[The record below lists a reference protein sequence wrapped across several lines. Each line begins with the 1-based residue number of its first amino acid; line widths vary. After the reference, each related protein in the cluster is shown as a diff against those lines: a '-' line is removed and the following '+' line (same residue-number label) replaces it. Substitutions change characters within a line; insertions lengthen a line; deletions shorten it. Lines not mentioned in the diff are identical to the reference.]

1 MNVPT
6 TEAAPSG
13 FVGLYRSL
21 WKALE
26 RVPIALP
33 VLVMRVGVALVFWR
47 SGQSKLPLGNE
58 STIGLFRDIYQVPL
72 LPPEPAAYLATMVE
86 IACPVLLLLGALTR
100 PAAAILIAQTIVIQ
114 IFVFPGNYPDHL
126 LWAGPL
132 LYLLLR
138 GPGKWSFD
146 AAIRDRIGGGK

>member
-1 MNVPT
+1 MNTPT
-6 TEAAPSG
+6 AEAGPTG
-13 FVGLYRSL
+13 VVGWYRAL

-33 VLVMRVGVALVFWR
+33 VLVMRLGVALVFWR
-47 SGQSKLPLGNE
+47 SGQSKLPLGNDA
-58 STIGLFRDIYQVPL
+58 TITLFRDIYNVPL
-72 LPPEPAAYLATMVE
+72 LSPELAAHLATMIE
-86 IACPVLLLLGALTR
+86 IAGPVLLALGAFTR
-100 PAAAILIAQTIVIQ
+100 PAAVILLAQTIVIQ
-114 IFVFPGNYPDHL
+114 IFVFPEDYPDHL

>member
-1 MNVPT
+1 MNAPAAESDPT
-6 TEAAPSG
+6 G
-13 FVGLYRSL
+13 IVGCYRAL
-21 WKALE
+21 WKAME

-33 VLVMRVGVALVFWR
+33 VLVMRAGVALVFWR
-47 SGQSKLPLGNE
+47 SGQAKLPFGND
-58 STIGLFRDIYQVPL
+58 TVLTLFREEYRLPL
-72 LPPEPAAYLATMVE
+72 LPPELAAYLATTIE
-86 IACPVLLLLGALTR
+86 LSCPVLLVIGFLAR
-100 PAAAILIAQTIVIQ
+100 PAAAILLAQTLIIQ
-114 IFVFPGNYPDHL
+114 LFIYPMNYPDHL

>member
-1 MNVPT
+1 MNALVAETTPT
-6 TEAAPSG
+6 GLVG
-13 FVGLYRSL
+13 FYRGL

-47 SGQSKLPLGNE
+47 AGRSKLPFGNDN
-58 STIGLFRDIYQVPL
+58 TVTLFREEYQVPIL
-72 LPPEPAAYLATMVE
+72 APEVAAYLATAVE
-86 IACPVLLLLGALTR
+86 LSCPVLLAVGFLTR
-100 PAAAILIAQTIVIQ
+100 PAAVLLLAQTLVIQ
-114 IFVFPGNYPDHL
+114 FIYPMNYPDHL

-146 AAIRDRIGGGK
+146 AAIRDRIGGGR

>member
-1 MNVPT
+1 MNAPAA
-6 TEAAPSG
+6 EAGPK
-13 FVGLYRSL
+13 GLIGAYRSL

-33 VLVMRVGVALVFWR
+33 VLVMRIGVALVFWR

-58 STIGLFRDIYQVPL
+58 STITLFRDIYQVPL
-72 LPPEPAAYLATMVE
+72 LPPELAAYLSTMVE
-86 IACPVLLLLGALTR
+86 ISGAALLALGILTR
-100 PAAAILIAQTIVIQ
+100 PAAVVLLALTIVIQ
-114 IFVFPGNYPDHL
+114 IFVFPENYPDHL

-146 AAIRDRIGGGK
+146 AAIRDRVGGGR

>member
-1 MNVPT
+1 MNAPAA
-6 TEAAPSG
+6 EAGPKG
-13 FVGLYRSL
+13 FIGLYRSL

-33 VLVMRVGVALVFWR
+33 VLVMRLGVALVFWR

-58 STIGLFRDIYQVPL
+58 STVTLFRDIYQVPL
-72 LPPEPAAYLATMVE
+72 LPAELAAYLATMVE
-86 IACPVLLLLGALTR
+86 IAGAVLLALGVLTR
-100 PAAAILIAQTIVIQ
+100 PAAAVLLALTIVIQ
-114 IFVFPGNYPDHL
+114 IFVFPENYPDHL

-146 AAIRDRIGGGK
+146 AAIRDRIGGGR

>member
-1 MNVPT
+1 MNAPAAGAGPT
-6 TEAAPSG
+6 GIVG
-13 FVGLYRSL
+13 FYRSIC
-21 WKALE
+21 KELE
-26 RVPIALP
+26 RIPIALP

-58 STIGLFRDIYQVPL
+58 STIGLFQDIYQVPL
-72 LPPEPAAYLATMVE
+72 LPPELAAYLATMIE
-86 IACPVLLLLGALTR
+86 IACPVLLVLGVLTR
-100 PAAAILIAQTIVIQ
+100 PAAAILLAQTMVIQ
-114 IFVFPGNYPDHL
+114 IFVFPENYPDHL
-126 LWAGPL
+126 VWAGPL

>member
-1 MNVPT
+1 MNTPA
-6 TEAAPSG
+6 TEAAPTG

-21 WKALE
+21 WKAFE

-33 VLVMRVGVALVFWR
+33 VLVMRAGVALVFWR

-86 IACPVLLLLGALTR
+86 IACPVLLLLGVLTR
-100 PAAAILIAQTIVIQ
+100 PAAAILLVQTIIIQ
-114 IFVFPGNYPDHL
+114 LFVFPENYPDHL

>member
-1 MNVPT
+1 MNAPT
-6 TEAAPSG
+6 AETAPTG
-13 FVGLYRSL
+13 FVGFYRSI
-21 WKALE
+21 WKGLE

-33 VLVMRVGVALVFWR
+33 VLVMRAGVALVFWR

-72 LPPEPAAYLATMVE
+72 LPPELAAYLATIVE
-86 IACPVLLLLGALTR
+86 IACPALLLLGLLTR
-100 PAAAILIAQTIVIQ
+100 PAAAVLLAQTIVIQ
-114 IFVFPGNYPDHL
+114 LFVFPENYPDHL

-132 LYLLLR
+132 LYLFLR

-146 AAIRDRIGGGK
+146 ALIRDRIGGGR

>member
-1 MNVPT
+1 MNTPAAEAGPT
-6 TEAAPSG
+6 G
-13 FVGLYRSL
+13 VVGCYRAL

-33 VLVMRVGVALVFWR
+33 VLVMRLGVALVFWR

-58 STIGLFRDIYQVPL
+58 ATIGLFRDIYNVPL
-72 LPPEPAAYLATMVE
+72 LPPEPAAYLATMIE
-86 IACPVLLLLGALTR
+86 IAGPVLLALGVLTR
-100 PAAAILIAQTIVIQ
+100 PTAAILLAQTIVIQ
-114 IFVFPGNYPDHL
+114 IFVFPEDYPDHL

>member
-1 MNVPT
+1 MNTPT
-6 TEAAPSG
+6 VAPAPTG
-13 FVGLYRSL
+13 FVGLYRSV
-21 WKALE
+21 WKGLE

-33 VLVMRVGVALVFWR
+33 VLVMRAGVALVFWR

-86 IACPVLLLLGALTR
+86 IACPVLLLLGLLTR
-100 PAAAILIAQTIVIQ
+100 PAAAVLLAQTIVIQ
-114 IFVFPGNYPDHL
+114 LFVFPENYPDHL

-132 LYLLLR
+132 LYLFLR

-146 AAIRDRIGGGK
+146 ALIRDRIGGGR